1 MSTIRRTLSTETK
14 VLDSSKGLVEY
25 MASDETID
33 SAREVVAVSGWDF
46 GKFKRNAPFVDS
58 HDYSSIEKLVG
69 KIVDWRIEDA
79 QLIVTAQWARD
90 IPGSLGELGWKLTE
104 GGFLKAV
111 SVGFWPL
118 QMATR
123 WDNDRDAYKAA
134 LKKVGKSEADA
145 VNVVYL
151 RQELVELSS
160 CILGANPNAV
170 ARAYKAG
177 ALTDQDLE
185 TLSAKLNKSADEL
198 AAEAKAGAAS
208 AASPRLR
215 QAFSFAANAAAT
227 ALAVSNV
234 K

>member
-14 VLDSSKGLVEY
+14 VLDSAKGLVEY

-33 SAREVVAVSGWDF
+33 SAREVVSVSGWNF
-46 GKFKRNAPFVDS
+46 GKFNKNSPFVDS

-69 KIVDWRIEDA
+69 KIVDWRIENN
-79 QLIVTAQWARD
+79 QLVMVAQWARD

-118 QMATR
+118 QVATR
-123 WDNDRDAYKAA
+123 WDADREAFKAA
-134 LKKVGKSEADA
+134 LKKVKKTEADG

-151 RQELVELSS
+151 QQELVELSS

-177 ALTDQDLE
+177 TLSDRDLE
-185 TLSAKLNKSADEL
+185 TLSVKLNKTPEQL
-198 AAEAKAGAAS
+198 AQEAQDVAAS
-208 AASPRLR
+208 TAQPRVRSAFAFAVNATAAS
-215 QAFSFAANAAAT
+215 
-227 ALAVSNV
+227 LAVSNL